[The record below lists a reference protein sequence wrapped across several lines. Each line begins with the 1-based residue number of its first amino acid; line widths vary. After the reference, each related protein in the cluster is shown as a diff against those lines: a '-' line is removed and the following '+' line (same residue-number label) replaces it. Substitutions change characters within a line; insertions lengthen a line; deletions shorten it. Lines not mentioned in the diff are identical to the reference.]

1 MELLPIYIPTRGRMS
16 RQVTFDHL
24 PQELKEH
31 VVLVCPLSEADS
43 HVARGRRVLPCP
55 AQEQGLSAVLQWIQ
69 DFALGQGQE
78 RILTVDDDVILQAR
92 ISKEDYHLRECT
104 GAQTIALFEE
114 IEMMLEL
121 FTLVGVSHR
130 NGNNRMLDPLGYALC
145 ERQTNVHGTVPA
157 TIKRLGIR
165 YDDVVVQQD
174 FHMTLSLL
182 ERGHQN
188 AVLYEYAQSD
198 LPPGTPGGCAI
209 YRTAATMEQNG
220 KRLAELHP
228 GFVAPVLKQTK
239 WKGGLDER
247 WDVRIQWKK
256 CYESSGGVRQ

>member
-1 MELLPIYIPTRGRMS
+1 MDLLPIYIPTRGRMS

-24 PQELKEH
+24 PQELKDH
-31 VVLVCPLSEADS
+31 VILVCPLSEADA

-69 DFALGQGQE
+69 DYALGQGQE
-78 RILTVDDDVILQAR
+78 RIVTIDDDVIIQRR
-92 ISKEDYHLRECT
+92 ISDTDYHLRAAT
-104 GAQTIALFEE
+104 GNSV
-114 IEMMLEL
+114 IEMFQEMDMLLEM

-130 NGNNRMLDPLGYALC
+130 NGNNHHLDSPYALC

-157 TIKRLGIR
+157 TIKRLGIK
-165 YDDVVVQQD
+165 YSDVIVQQD
-174 FHMTLSLL
+174 FHLTLSLL

-188 AVLYEYAQSD
+188 AVLYQWAQSD

-209 YRTAATMEQNG
+209 YRTAATMEENG

-228 GFVAPVLKQTK
+228 GFVTPVLKQTK

-247 WDVRIQWKK
+247 WDVRISWKRA
-256 CYESSGGVRQ
+256 YQSSGGKRQ